1 MKMTTLVIHAPGAKA
16 KKGAP
21 TFEDILATGVGPGY
35 AIYESYISQL
45 TIPGSKVVVLSNNK
59 IGPLHK
65 RERAEGLLVKLV
77 QTTKTRGGI
86 WRYDVYF
93 EKWKMVGYAPEDL
106 NRCGVA
112 VIDC

>member
-1 MKMTTLVIHAPGAKA
+1 MTTLVILAPDYKVKRGGMSFKA
-16 KKGAP
+16 V
-21 TFEDILATGVGPGY
+21 LTGGIGPQY
-35 AIYESYISQL
+35 AIYESIISQL
-45 TIPGSKVVVLSNNK
+45 TIPGSKVVVLRNNK
-59 IGPLHK
+59 IGSLHK